1 MPFYIILGTK
11 IQLFHDIT
19 GGCAPFLVHLQ
30 YKLTKH
36 MNERESIISL
46 REQLHRHN
54 YNYYVLNA
62 PVISDKEFDE
72 MMHEL
77 QELEARHPDM
87 FDPNSPTQRVGSD
100 LNDEFQT
107 VPHRRPM
114 LSLANTYNLEEV
126 REFYQRVSDGL
137 HGQPFQV
144 CAELKYDGLSISLHY
159 REGKLVQA
167 VTRGDGIQ
175 GDDVTA
181 NVRTIRSIPLVLD
194 STRGE
199 IPEEFEIRGEVLMP
213 WQSFERLNTERQEA
227 GEDLFANPRNAASGT
242 LKSKDPKVVSR
253 RGLDA
258 YLYYLLGEDIPS
270 TGHYENMES
279 ARSWGFQ
286 VSKDM
291 KLCNTLEELWEYIN
305 YWDVHRKELPV
316 ATDGIV
322 IKVNS
327 LAQQKALGMT
337 AKSPR
342 WAIAYKFQAEQASTI
357 LREVTFQVG
366 RTGVVTPVAN
376 MDSVLLSGTMVHRA
390 TLHNADVMDA
400 LNLHIGDH
408 VLVEKGG
415 EIIPKIVGK
424 KTPADPKTL
433 PPAPPQ
439 GRGVVTTDLCPHQQ
453 NIIPPPLVG
462 GMGRGPEGAET
473 TDLCPHQTVHYT
485 PSPCG
490 RAGEGAAIPIRF
502 IQRCPVCGTPLVR
515 AQEEAS
521 HYCPNDLHCAPQI
534 IGRLEHFVSRKA
546 MNINLVGPE
555 LIQQYYRNGLLH
567 DLSDF
572 YRITHDKKVADS
584 VARSVEVPFER
595 VLFALGIRF
604 VGEIAAKTLARK
616 FKNIDSLM
624 SATAE
629 QLLETD
635 GIGKVIAESLINYF
649 SSGENRALIERLRQ
663 AGLQFTLSEEQLSA
677 HSTTL
682 QGQSIVISGVFAHH
696 SRDEYKRIIEQHGGK
711 NVGSI
716 SGKTSFI
723 LAGDNMGPSKL
734 EKVEKLGV
742 RIVSEDEFLA
752 MIGQE

>member
-1 MPFYIILGTK
+1 
-11 IQLFHDIT
+11 
-19 GGCAPFLVHLQ
+19 
-30 YKLTKH
+30 
-36 MNERESIISL
+36 MNERESILSL

-72 MMHEL
+72 MMHLL
-77 QELEARHPDM
+77 QTLEERHPDM
-87 FDPNSPTQRVGSD
+87 ADPNSPTQRVGSD

-159 REGKLVQA
+159 RDGKLVQA
-167 VTRGDGIQ
+167 LTRGDGVQ

-194 STRGE
+194 SSRE
-199 IPEEFEIRGEVLMP
+199 DIPEEFEIRGEVLMP
-213 WQSFERLNTERQEA
+213 WQSFERLNGERSQV

-242 LKSKDPKVVSR
+242 LKSKDPKVVSQ

-291 KLCNTLEELWEYIN
+291 RLCNTLEELWEYIS

-342 WAIAYKFQAEQASTI
+342 WAIAYKFQAEQACTI

-390 TLHNADVMDA
+390 TLHNADVLEA
-400 LNLHIGDH
+400 LDLHIGDH

-424 KTPADPKTL
+424 
-433 PPAPPQ
+433 
-439 GRGVVTTDLCPHQQ
+439 
-453 NIIPPPLVG
+453 
-462 GMGRGPEGAET
+462 EET
-473 TDLCPHQTVHYT
+473 ENSEKSEYSEYSETSETSDDKH
-485 PSPCG
+485 SPF
-490 RAGEGAAIPIRF
+490 RFPFSVFRSPVRF

-515 AQEEAS
+515 GEEEAS

-546 MNINLVGPE
+546 MNISQVGPE
-555 LIQQYYRNGLLH
+555 LIQQYYRNGMLH
-567 DLSDF
+567 DVSDF

-584 VARSVEVPFER
+584 VARSTEVPFER

-616 FKNIDSLM
+616 FKDIDSLM
-624 SATAE
+624 SATME

-635 GIGKVIAESLINYF
+635 GIGNVIAESIINYF
-649 SSGENRALIERLRQ
+649 ASEENRALIERLRQ
-663 AGLQFTLSEEQLSA
+663 AGLQFTLSEEQLST

-723 LAGDNMGPSKL
+723 LAGENMGPSKL
-734 EKVEKLGV
+734 EKAKKLGV

>member
-1 MPFYIILGTK
+1 
-11 IQLFHDIT
+11 
-19 GGCAPFLVHLQ
+19 
-30 YKLTKH
+30 

-72 MMHEL
+72 MMHRL
-77 QELEARHPDM
+77 QDLEEKYPDM
-87 FDPNSPTQRVGSD
+87 SDPNSPTQRVGSD
-100 LNDEFQT
+100 LNDEFRT

-159 REGKLVQA
+159 RDGKLVQA
-167 VTRGDGIQ
+167 LTRGDGVQ

-194 STRGE
+194 SSRE
-199 IPEEFEIRGEVLMP
+199 DIPEEFEIRGEVLMP
-213 WQSFERLNTERQEA
+213 WQSFERLNDERSRA

-242 LKSKDPKVVSR
+242 LKSKDPKVVSQ

-258 YLYYLLGEDIPS
+258 YLYYLLGEDIAS

-291 KLCNTLEELWEYIN
+291 RLCNTLEELWEYIS

-342 WAIAYKFQAEQASTI
+342 WAIAYKFQAEQACTI

-390 TLHNADVMDA
+390 TLHNADVLEA
-400 LNLHIGDH
+400 LDLHIGDH

-424 KTPADPKTL
+424 
-433 PPAPPQ
+433 
-439 GRGVVTTDLCPHQQ
+439 
-453 NIIPPPLVG
+453 
-462 GMGRGPEGAET
+462 EET
-473 TDLCPHQTVHYT
+473 ENEEKSEYSEYSEYSDDKH
-485 PSPCG
+485 SPF
-490 RAGEGAAIPIRF
+490 RFPFSVFRSPIRF

-515 AQEEAS
+515 GEEEAS

-546 MNINLVGPE
+546 MNISQVGPE
-555 LIQQYYRNGLLH
+555 LIQQYYRNGMLN
-567 DLSDF
+567 DVSDF

-584 VARSVEVPFER
+584 VAHSTEVPFER

-616 FKNIDSLM
+616 FKDIDSLM
-624 SATAE
+624 SATME

-635 GIGKVIAESLINYF
+635 GIGNVIAESIINYF
-649 SSGENRALIERLRQ
+649 ASEENRALIERLRQ
-663 AGLQFTLSEEQLSA
+663 AGLQFTLSEEQLST

-723 LAGDNMGPSKL
+723 LAGENMGPSKL
-734 EKVEKLGV
+734 EKAEKLGV

>member
-1 MPFYIILGTK
+1 
-11 IQLFHDIT
+11 
-19 GGCAPFLVHLQ
+19 
-30 YKLTKH
+30 
-36 MNERESIISL
+36 MNERESILSL

-72 MMHEL
+72 MMHLL
-77 QELEARHPDM
+77 QTLEERYPDM
-87 FDPNSPTQRVGSD
+87 ADPNSPTQRVGSD

-194 STRGE
+194 SSRE
-199 IPEEFEIRGEVLMP
+199 DIPEEFEIRGEVLMP

-258 YLYYLLGEDIPS
+258 YLYYLLGEDIPA

-286 VSKDM
+286 VSRDM

-390 TLHNADVMDA
+390 TLHNADVMDT

-408 VLVEKGG
+408 VLIEKGG

-424 KTPADPKTL
+424 DAGYYDNNM
-433 PPAPPQ
+433 
-439 GRGVVTTDLCPHQQ
+439 GVKID
-453 NIIPPPLVG
+453 
-462 GMGRGPEGAET
+462 
-473 TDLCPHQTVHYT
+473 
-485 PSPCG
+485 
-490 RAGEGAAIPIRF
+490 F
-502 IQRCPVCGTPLVR
+502 INRCPVCGTPLVR

-555 LIQQYYRNGLLH
+555 LIQQYYRNGMLH
-567 DLSDF
+567 DVSDF
-572 YRITHDKKVADS
+572 YHITHDKKVADS

-595 VLFALGIRF
+595 VLFALSIRF

-649 SSGENRALIERLRQ
+649 SSEENRALIERLKE

-734 EKVEKLGV
+734 EKAEKLGV

>member
-1 MPFYIILGTK
+1 M
-11 IQLFHDIT
+11 
-19 GGCAPFLVHLQ
+19 
-30 YKLTKH
+30 
-36 MNERESIISL
+36 

-72 MMHEL
+72 MMHLL
-77 QELEARHPDM
+77 QTLEERYPDM
-87 FDPNSPTQRVGSD
+87 ADPNSPTQRVGSD

-159 REGKLVQA
+159 KQGQLVQA
-167 VTRGDGIQ
+167 VTRGDGVQ

-194 STRGE
+194 SSRGD

-213 WQSFERLNTERQEA
+213 WQSFERLNAERREA

-258 YLYYLLGEDIPS
+258 YLYYLLGEDIPA

-286 VSKDM
+286 VSRDM

-408 VLVEKGG
+408 VLIEKGG

-424 KTPADPKTL
+424 KTSGPADPSPTL
-433 PPAPPQ
+433 PQ
-439 GRGVVTTDLCPHQQ
+439 GEGVVTTDLCPHQQ
-453 NIIPPPLVG
+453 NIIPPPI
-462 GMGRGPEGAET
+462 E
-473 TDLCPHQTVHYT
+473 
-485 PSPCG
+485 G
-490 RAGEGAAIPIRF
+490 RAGEGSAPIRF

-546 MNINLVGPE
+546 MNISLVGPE
-555 LIQQYYRNGLLH
+555 LIQQYYRNGMLH
-567 DLSDF
+567 DVSDF

-649 SSGENRALIERLRQ
+649 ASEENRALIERLRQ

-734 EKVEKLGV
+734 EKAEKLGV

>member
-1 MPFYIILGTK
+1 
-11 IQLFHDIT
+11 
-19 GGCAPFLVHLQ
+19 
-30 YKLTKH
+30 

-72 MMHEL
+72 MMHRL
-77 QELEARHPDM
+77 QALEEKYPDM
-87 FDPNSPTQRVGSD
+87 SDPNSPTRRVGSD
-100 LNDEFQT
+100 LNDEFRT

-159 REGKLVQA
+159 RNGKLVQA
-167 VTRGDGIQ
+167 LTRGDGVQ

-194 STRGE
+194 SSRE
-199 IPEEFEIRGEVLMP
+199 DIPEEFEIRGEVLMP
-213 WQSFERLNTERQEA
+213 WQSFERLNDERSQA

-242 LKSKDPKVVSR
+242 LKSKDPKVVSQ

-291 KLCNTLEELWEYIN
+291 RLCNTLEELWEYIS

-342 WAIAYKFQAEQASTI
+342 WAIAYKFQAEQACTI

-390 TLHNADVMDA
+390 TLHNADVLEA
-400 LNLHIGDH
+400 LDLHIGDH

-424 KTPADPKTL
+424 
-433 PPAPPQ
+433 
-439 GRGVVTTDLCPHQQ
+439 
-453 NIIPPPLVG
+453 
-462 GMGRGPEGAET
+462 EET
-473 TDLCPHQTVHYT
+473 ENSEKSEYSEYSDTSDDKH
-485 PSPCG
+485 SPF
-490 RAGEGAAIPIRF
+490 RFPFSVFRSPVRF

-515 AQEEAS
+515 GEEEAS

-546 MNINLVGPE
+546 MNISQVGPE
-555 LIQQYYRNGLLH
+555 LIQQYYRNGMLH
-567 DLSDF
+567 DVSDF

-584 VARSVEVPFER
+584 VARSTEVPFER

-616 FKNIDSLM
+616 FKDIDSLM
-624 SATAE
+624 SATME

-635 GIGKVIAESLINYF
+635 GIGNVIAESIINYF
-649 SSGENRALIERLRQ
+649 ASEENRALIERLRQ
-663 AGLQFTLSEEQLSA
+663 AGLQFTLSEEQLST

-716 SGKTSFI
+716 SGKTNFI
-723 LAGDNMGPSKL
+723 LAGENMGPSKL
-734 EKVEKLGV
+734 EKAEKLGV

>member
-1 MPFYIILGTK
+1 
-11 IQLFHDIT
+11 
-19 GGCAPFLVHLQ
+19 
-30 YKLTKH
+30 
-36 MNERESIISL
+36 MNERESILSL

-72 MMHEL
+72 MMHLL
-77 QELEARHPDM
+77 QTLEERHPDM
-87 FDPNSPTQRVGSD
+87 ADPNSPTQRVGSD

-159 REGKLVQA
+159 KQGQLVLA
-167 VTRGDGIQ
+167 VTRGDGVQ

-194 STRGE
+194 STRGD

-213 WQSFERLNTERQEA
+213 WQSFERLNAERREA

-258 YLYYLLGEDIPS
+258 YLYYLLGEDIPA

-286 VSKDM
+286 VSRDM
-291 KLCNTLEELWEYIN
+291 RLCNTLEELWEYIN

-400 LNLHIGDH
+400 LDLHIGDH
-408 VLVEKGG
+408 VLIEKGG

-424 KTPADPKTL
+424 KTSGPADPSPTL
-433 PPAPPQ
+433 PQ
-439 GRGVVTTDLCPHQQ
+439 GEGVVTTDLCPHQQ
-453 NIIPPPLVG
+453 NIIPPPI
-462 GMGRGPEGAET
+462 E
-473 TDLCPHQTVHYT
+473 
-485 PSPCG
+485 G
-490 RAGEGAAIPIRF
+490 RAGEGSVVIRF
-502 IQRCPVCGTPLVR
+502 IQRCPVCGTTLVR

-555 LIQQYYRNGLLH
+555 LIQQYYRNGMLH
-567 DLSDF
+567 DVSDF

-649 SSGENRALIERLRQ
+649 ASEENLALIERLRQ

-734 EKVEKLGV
+734 EKAEKLGV

>member
-1 MPFYIILGTK
+1 
-11 IQLFHDIT
+11 
-19 GGCAPFLVHLQ
+19 
-30 YKLTKH
+30 
-36 MNERESIISL
+36 MNERESILSL

-72 MMHEL
+72 MMHLL
-77 QELEARHPDM
+77 QTLEERYPDM
-87 FDPNSPTQRVGSD
+87 ADPNSPTKRVGSD

-194 STRGE
+194 SSRE
-199 IPEEFEIRGEVLMP
+199 DIPEEFEIRGEVLMP
-213 WQSFERLNTERQEA
+213 WQSFERLNTERQES

-258 YLYYLLGEDIPS
+258 YLYYLLGEDIPA

-286 VSKDM
+286 VSRDM

-390 TLHNADVMDA
+390 TLHNADVMDT
-400 LNLHIGDH
+400 LDLHIGDH
-408 VLVEKGG
+408 VLIEKGG

-424 KTPADPKTL
+424 DTGYYD
-433 PPAPPQ
+433 
-439 GRGVVTTDLCPHQQ
+439 
-453 NIIPPPLVG
+453 NN
-462 GMGRGPEGAET
+462 MGAKI
-473 TDLCPHQTVHYT
+473 D
-485 PSPCG
+485 
-490 RAGEGAAIPIRF
+490 F
-502 IQRCPVCGTPLVR
+502 INRCPVCGTPLVR

-555 LIQQYYRNGLLH
+555 LIQQYYRNGMLH
-567 DLSDF
+567 DVSDF

-595 VLFALGIRF
+595 VLFALSIRF

-616 FKNIDSLM
+616 FKNIDTLM
-624 SATAE
+624 STTAE

-649 SSGENRALIERLRQ
+649 ASEENRALIERLKE

-734 EKVEKLGV
+734 EKAEKLGV

-752 MIGQE
+752 MIGPE